1 MGYVFKVR
9 PEAQA
14 DLGTIRTV
22 NREAF
27 GTEAEADLVDAL
39 RANGDA
45 ALSLVAESESGVVGH
60 ILFSHLPIQGPAR
73 EVAAVAL
80 APMSVLPPWQ
90 HRGVGSALVR
100 SGLERCR
107 KAGFEAVVVL
117 GHPEYYPRF
126 GFSSRLAESLQAA
139 FSGPAFMALELV
151 SGALSPGGAVYYP
164 DAFLVSS
171 TLPR

>member
-9 PEAQA
+9 PEGDA
-14 DLGTIRTV
+14 DFGAIRTV

-27 GTEAEADLVDAL
+27 GTVAEADLVNAL

-90 HRGVGSALVR
+90 RRGVGSALVR
-100 SGLERCR
+100 SGLDRCR
-107 KAGFEAVVVL
+107 EAGLEAVVVL
-117 GHPEYYPRF
+117 GHPAYYPRF
-126 GFSSRLAESLQAA
+126 GFSARLAEPLQAP

-151 SGALSPGGAVYYP
+151 PGGLTGGGMVRYP
-164 DAFLVSS
+164 SAFFA
-171 TLPR
+171 

>member
-1 MGYVFKVR
+1 MLQVR

-14 DLGTIRTV
+14 DLAAIRAV

-27 GTEAEADLVDAL
+27 GSAAEADLVDAL
-39 RANGDA
+39 RANGDS
-45 ALSLVAESESGVVGH
+45 ALSLVAENDSGVVGH

-90 HRGVGSALVR
+90 RRGVGSALVR
-100 SGLERCR
+100 TGLDRSRE
-107 KAGFEAVVVL
+107 AGFEAVVVL

-126 GFSSRLAESLQAA
+126 GFSALLAEPLQAP

-151 SGALSPGGAVYYP
+151 PGALSAGGVVRYP
-164 DAFLVSS
+164 DAFLD
-171 TLPR
+171 